1 MHLEEDENDGLFH
14 CPVPDCHNDRFGTQR
29 GCRKHVKKK
38 HSWFYY
44 FDEKPSDSDV
54 EASRSQMEKEKGQRL
69 SSNGVPSFDMSCTF
83 AEQFTAW
90 LKGSGGGC
98 KSDRQA
104 QQLISKCL
112 KFLKFCSE
120 DEDHLT
126 LDIVDFCLCS
136 PNLLFKFFDS
146 MQSEWQLGHAGRIGY
161 LDAIA
166 ELVTYSKVN
175 GASEAVLSGL
185 STTDTYLKKMRK
197 TVSKMMR
204 LQWTSDLDID
214 VLEAKGHW
222 ATMDELLGV
231 VSRYLPRYEA
241 VLRTCKDTPVQHIQP
256 TQTASPFD
264 LSFATKFLAVYLFI
278 QVKGS
283 RPMTYQ
289 YLTVDMVPTAK
300 TNGGFVDQKMF
311 KTAGKYGFDSLL
323 LTDTNMSVLEGYI
336 TYIRPL
342 LKPKCEYVLVTRNGV
357 QHNKLG
363 ELMSKLVFE
372 ATGKYVHPTRYR
384 QIVETSS
391 CKVLQ
396 SADQSAISED
406 QKHSSNVAKVHYR
419 KQRSREVAT
428 KARECLEKLHGDSG
442 TKLDKE
448 VLTRLSDLSNSSEDQ
463 DDCTKSCSSTDE
475 VQKISTP
482 PAARMK
488 PSARKLPA
496 KQKHEDAFLM
506 TELCPARRKSLL
518 FTPEEDKYLKVG
530 LKRYGFGQWTSILRD
545 PDFHFQ
551 KGRSPNSFLNR
562 ANRKYGTM
570 DSHLV
575 DRKG

>member
-1 MHLEEDENDGLFH
+1 MVKQGNVINWSLLPNAAKKPKRMHLEEDENDGLFH
-14 CPVPDCHNDRFGTQR
+14 CPVPDCHNDGFGTQR

-38 HSWFYY
+38 HPWFYY
-44 FDEKPSDSDV
+44 FDEKPSDSDI
-54 EASRSQMEKEKGQRL
+54 EASRSQMEKEKGQRR
-69 SSNGVPSFDMSCTF
+69 SGVPSFDMSCTF

-104 QQLISKCL
+104 QQLVSKCL

-136 PNLLFKFFDS
+136 PNLLFKFADS

-166 ELVTYSKVN
+166 ELVT
-175 GASEAVLSGL
+175 
-185 STTDTYLKKMRK
+185 
-197 TVSKMMR
+197 
-204 LQWTSDLDID
+204 
-214 VLEAKGHW
+214 
-222 ATMDELLGV
+222 
-231 VSRYLPRYEA
+231 
-241 VLRTCKDTPVQHIQP
+241 
-256 TQTASPFD
+256 
-264 LSFATKFLAVYLFI
+264 
-278 QVKGS
+278 
-283 RPMTYQ
+283 
-289 YLTVDMVPTAK
+289 
-300 TNGGFVDQKMF
+300 
-311 KTAGKYGFDSLL
+311 
-323 LTDTNMSVLEGYI
+323 
-336 TYIRPL
+336 
-342 LKPKCEYVLVTRNGV
+342 
-357 QHNKLG
+357 
-363 ELMSKLVFE
+363 
-372 ATGKYVHPTRYR
+372 
-384 QIVETSS
+384 
-391 CKVLQ
+391 
-396 SADQSAISED
+396 
-406 QKHSSNVAKVHYR
+406 YR

-475 VQKISTP
+475 VQEISTP

-496 KQKHEDAFLM
+496 KQKREDAFLM

-551 KGRSPNSFLNR
+551 KGRSPNSLLNR